1 MPRRRFVLAA
11 PLALAACTSLLPAQK
26 YTPRVN
32 WPLQPAP
39 PAAAANAGN
48 GPVLM
53 IRPIAAAPGLDS
65 RGLQSLAA
73 DGSLDVNYYNLWAV
87 PPADAV
93 TQALLDWSQASGAF
107 SAVVTPGSRLQPAL
121 IVEGEL
127 TELLADPGRG
137 EARAALTLVFIK
149 PAGTLAGT
157 ALPVAQTRLQATA
170 PLQGDDPAAMAA
182 AQNNALAG
190 VLTQA
195 MVLLERAARDSA
207 VAGVPGK

>member
-1 MPRRRFVLAA
+1 MPRRRIILAA
-11 PLALAACTSLLPAQK
+11 PLALGACTSLLPAQK
-26 YTPRVN
+26 YEPRTN

-39 PAAAANAGN
+39 PAPAASAGN

-73 DGSLDVNYYNLWAV
+73 DGSLKVDYYNLWAV
-87 PPADAV
+87 APADAV
-93 TQALLDWSQASGAF
+93 TQALLDWSQASGVF
-107 SAVVTPGSRLQPAL
+107 SAVVIPGSRVQPDL

-127 TELLADPGRG
+127 TELLADPGRR

-182 AQNNALAG
+182 AQNNALSG
-190 VLTQA
+190 LLTQA
-195 MVLLERAARDSA
+195 MTQLERASRDNA
-207 VAGVPGK
+207 VAGMPGR

>member
-1 MPRRRFVLAA
+1 MPRRRIVLAA
-11 PLALAACTSLLPAQK
+11 PLALAACASLLPAQK
-26 YTPRVN
+26 YTPRTT

-39 PAAAANAGN
+39 PAAVANAGT

-53 IRPIAAAPGLDS
+53 IRPIAAAPGLEL

-73 DGSLDVNYYNLWAV
+73 DGSLDVDYYNLWAV

-107 SAVVTPGSRLQPAL
+107 SAVVTPGSRLQPDL

-149 PAGTLAGT
+149 PAGTLTGT
-157 ALPVAQTRLQATA
+157 ALPVAQAMLKATA
-170 PLQGDDPAAMAA
+170 PLQGNDPAAMAA
-182 AQNNALAG
+182 AQNNALSG
-190 VLTQA
+190 LLTQVMA
-195 MVLLERAARDSA
+195 QLERAARGNA
-207 VAGVPGK
+207 VAGMPGK

>member
-1 MPRRRFVLAA
+1 MPRRRIVLAA

-48 GPVLM
+48 GQVLM

-73 DGSLDVNYYNLWAV
+73 DGSLKVDYYNLWAV

-93 TQALLDWSQASGAF
+93 TQALVDWSQASGAF
-107 SAVVTPGSRLQPAL
+107 FAVVTPGSRLQPAL

-137 EARAALTLVFIK
+137 EAHAALTLVLIK
-149 PAGTLAGT
+149 PAGTLTGT
-157 ALPVAQTRLQATA
+157 ALPVTQARLQATA
-170 PLQGDDPAAMAA
+170 PLQGEDPTAMAA
-182 AQNNALAG
+182 AQNNALSG
-190 VLTQA
+190 VLAQA

-207 VAGVPGK
+207 VAGMPGK

>member
-1 MPRRRFVLAA
+1 MPRRRIVLAA

-53 IRPIAAAPGLDS
+53 IRPIAPAPGLDS
-65 RGLQSLAA
+65 RGLQSLAG
-73 DGSLDVNYYNLWAV
+73 DGSLKVDYYNLWAV

-93 TQALLDWSQASGAF
+93 TQALVDWSQASGAF
-107 SAVVTPGSRLQPAL
+107 FAVVTPGSRLQPAL

-137 EARAALTLVFIK
+137 EAHAALTLVLIK
-149 PAGTLAGT
+149 PAGALTGT
-157 ALPVAQTRLQATA
+157 ALPVTQARLQATA
-170 PLQGDDPAAMAA
+170 PLQGEDPTAMAA
-182 AQNNALAG
+182 AQNNALSG
-190 VLTQA
+190 VLAQA

-207 VAGVPGK
+207 VAGMPGK

>member
-1 MPRRRFVLAA
+1 MPRRRIVLAA
-11 PLALAACTSLLPAQK
+11 PLALAACASLLPAQK
-26 YTPRVN
+26 YTPRAN

-39 PAAAANAGN
+39 PAAVANAGT

-53 IRPIAAAPGLDS
+53 IRPIAAAPGLEA

-73 DGSLDVNYYNLWAV
+73 DGSLDVDYYNLWAV

-107 SAVVTPGSRLQPAL
+107 SAVVTPGSRLQPDL

-127 TELLADPGRG
+127 TELLADPSRG

-149 PAGTLAGT
+149 PSGTLTGT
-157 ALPVAQTRLQATA
+157 ALPVAQAMLKATA
-170 PLQGDDPAAMAA
+170 PLQGNDPAAMAA
-182 AQNNALAG
+182 AQNNALSG
-190 VLTQA
+190 LLTQA
-195 MVLLERAARDSA
+195 MAQLERAAL
-207 VAGVPGK
+207 K